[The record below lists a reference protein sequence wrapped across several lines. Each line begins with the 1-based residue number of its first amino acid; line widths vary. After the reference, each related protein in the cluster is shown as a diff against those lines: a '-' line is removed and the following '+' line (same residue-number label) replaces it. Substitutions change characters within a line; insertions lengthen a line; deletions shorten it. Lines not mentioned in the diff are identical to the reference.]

1 MLTAMI
7 VVSAMAV
14 AFLALAV
21 WGMILND
28 RLEHRVATLEGENDY
43 FEGLNG
49 QRESQL
55 VKQSERFDDL
65 VARNSKE
72 MKEPLTH
79 SFIRLPP
86 WNKAVEVYGR
96 TVNNRDILIAR
107 FDTPDPEYN
116 RNLAQD
122 LCEKLNEK
130 PV

>member
-1 MLTAMI
+1 MLTAM
-7 VVSAMAV
+7 VS
-14 AFLALAV
+14 FLA
-21 WGMILND
+21 GMVSGCGACYVTYIVTIKPRVDWWRGEYLRVYKENGNLVDELN
-28 RLEHRVATLEGENDY
+28 A
-43 FEGLNG
+43 
-49 QRESQL
+49 QR
-55 VKQSERFDDL
+55 ERFDDL
-65 VARNSKE
+65 VARNVKE

-116 RNLAQD
+116 SNLAED